1 MSAEG
6 RRQHPLNRV
15 TRHERGLTQRK
26 RIGSECPY
34 ADGVGETLESRIS
47 TLSSQFGQGRTM
59 RKGALA
65 NVTKTL
71 LESRM
76 EKTQIVRLQ
85 HAVSKENEEGRGRY
99 SHDVDNE
106 LVEEDVSE
114 VLSGVREQ
122 REDSSRLVSNVVST
136 TRPVHP
142 NSISF
147 PALGTRGDSLLGA

>member
-1 MSAEG
+1 
-6 RRQHPLNRV
+6 
-15 TRHERGLTQRK
+15 
-26 RIGSECPY
+26 
-34 ADGVGETLESRIS
+34 
-47 TLSSQFGQGRTM
+47 M

-71 LESRM
+71 LESRI

-99 SHDVDNE
+99 SHDVDDE

-122 REDSSRLVSNVVST
+122 REYSSRLASNVVSK

-147 PALGTRGDSLLGA
+147 PALATRGDSLLGA